1 MPLSTSPTSSTHM
14 IGAEPATA
22 SQIPNTTATEATS
35 SRIRSPV

>member
-1 MPLSTSPTSSTHM
+1 M

-22 SQIPNTTATEATS
+22 SQIPKTTATEATN